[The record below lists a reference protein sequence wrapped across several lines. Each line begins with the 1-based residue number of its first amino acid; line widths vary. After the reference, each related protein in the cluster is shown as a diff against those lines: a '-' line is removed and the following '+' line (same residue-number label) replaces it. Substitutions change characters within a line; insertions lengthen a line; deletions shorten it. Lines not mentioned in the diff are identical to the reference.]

1 MMVSSAQIVQA
12 ILNAYSIDGFV
23 VSNDN
28 TVAKTNE
35 QTDKSMGGKATIYKQ
50 FETEKDGD
58 SVCIRIH

>member
-1 MMVSSAQIVQA
+1 MLTEKQIVQA

-35 QTDKSMGGKATIYKQ
+35 QTDKSTGGKATIYKQ
-50 FETEKDGD
+50 FETAEDGD
-58 SVCIRIH
+58 KVCLC